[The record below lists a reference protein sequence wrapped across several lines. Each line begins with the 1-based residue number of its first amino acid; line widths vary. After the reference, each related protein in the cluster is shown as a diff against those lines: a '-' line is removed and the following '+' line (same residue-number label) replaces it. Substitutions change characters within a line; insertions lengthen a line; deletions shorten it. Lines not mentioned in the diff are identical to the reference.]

1 MKYTK
6 YESFDGVTDMEN
18 LVMAVPNQQFRQ
30 RKNSDN
36 TTSDINLMF
45 RNQIKQK

>member
-6 YESFDGVTDMEN
+6 YESFYGVTDMEN
-18 LVMAVPNQQFRQ
+18 LFIAVPNQQLPTE
-30 RKNSDN
+30 NNDN

-45 RNQIKQK
+45 KNQIKQK